1 MTSGAA
7 DSIRHLTVR
16 DAIGAALDALTAAG
30 CDTPRLDA
38 ELLIADA
45 LGVSRAALI
54 ADPALAVPGAAA
66 RVIGERIRRRAQR
79 EPVAY
84 ILGRQAFRHIELS
97 VDSRV
102 LIPRPETEL
111 LVECA
116 VAMDEGAWVHDLGT
130 GSGAVALAVASERP
144 DMRVTGSDASADA
157 VDVAAANGSRL
168 GVRAEFTAAS
178 DWPSSAFAPDLVVAN
193 LPYVREDEWPSLQPE
208 IRLYEPR
215 SALVA
220 GEDGLDAIRALVATA
235 PAGTQLALEHAPDQ
249 SAAVRALLV
258 GGETLK
264 DLAGRE
270 RVTLG
275 SVP

>member
-1 MTSGAA
+1 
-7 DSIRHLTVR
+7 V
-16 DAIGAALDALTAAG
+16 
-30 CDTPRLDA
+30 
-38 ELLIADA
+38 
-45 LGVSRAALI
+45 
-54 ADPALAVPGAAA
+54 
-66 RVIGERIRRRAQR
+66 QR

-84 ILGRQAFRHIELS
+84 ILGRQAFRHISVS
-97 VDSRV
+97 VDPRV

-116 VAMDEGAWVHDLGT
+116 VAMDEGAWLHDLGT
-130 GSGAVALAVASERP
+130 GSGAVALAIASERP

-157 VDVAAANGSRL
+157 VAVAEANGGRL
-168 GVRAEFTAAS
+168 GLRVEFAVAS
-178 DWPSSAFAPDLVVAN
+178 DWPDAWHSSHVYRNSSGERTESAFSPDLVVAN
-193 LPYVREDEWPSLQPE
+193 LPYVREDEWAGLQPE

-220 GEDGLDAIRALVATA
+220 GEDGLDAIRALVASA

-249 SAAVRALLV
+249 AAEVRSLLV
-258 GGETLK
+258 GGETLQ
-264 DLAGRE
+264 DLAGRD